1 MNEFI
6 LLCIL
11 IICLLSIYFTNK
23 YLHTKGLTIII
34 TVSSI
39 LSLILSF
46 KYITISN
53 LSFNSNVILYASMFI
68 SLSLLLEEGKQK
80 EVQKITNL
88 VFLLNIV
95 SAIIIYLMTIYTQSL
110 NDTIS
115 INMKNVFNDNYK
127 ILIVYPITMWI
138 FQKLSITVYEKIKN
152 IYDNLFISS
161 TTTYL
166 SVGLIES
173 IIFIT
178 LCYYNSLNNQTI
190 IRLILSNYMVRLI
203 ITVIYSLFL
212 TIPQSKKKVI
222 K

>member
-1 MNEFI
+1 
-6 LLCIL
+6 
-11 IICLLSIYFTNK
+11 
-23 YLHTKGLTIII
+23 
-34 TVSSI
+34 
-39 LSLILSF
+39 
-46 KYITISN
+46 
-53 LSFNSNVILYASMFI
+53 MFI

-80 EVQKITNL
+80 EVHKITNL